1 MSNVDKG
8 ALEPDLEILRDPIV
22 KVLLDN
28 SSLTQI
34 QLETLLLNFHLDD
47 LQGKPVKYAD
57 KSKLRHYRSHKGI
70 NPPRSRKGVSRGAFR
85 RVLGQAGTN
94 IIKSIYTLMLLAYT
108 GLMQSTS
115 LQPYVQLSDMIES
128 YLQEIQTTPPPTKKK
143 EVREHLRILEKR
155 LLEMIEEYTEPFQLS
170 GRH

>member
-1 MSNVDKG
+1 MPKKDTEP
-8 ALEPDLEILRDPIV
+8 LEPKLEILDDPIV
-22 KVLLDN
+22 KVLLEN
-28 SSLTQI
+28 SALTQI

-47 LQGKPVKYAD
+47 LQGKSVKYAD
-57 KSKLRHYRSHKGI
+57 KSRLRQFRSQTGV
-70 NPPRSRKGVSRGAFR
+70 NPPRSKHGVSRGAFR

-108 GLMQSTS
+108 GLMQSPS

-128 YLQEIQTTPPPTKKK
+128 YLQEIQQVPRIKKKK
-143 EVREHLRILEKR
+143 EVRQHLRILEKR
-155 LLEMIEEYTEPFQLS
+155 LLEMIDEYTEPFQLS

>member
-1 MSNVDKG
+1 MSNSVK
-8 ALEPDLEILRDPIV
+8 EPLDPNLEILKDPIT
-22 KVLLDN
+22 KALLKD

-47 LQGKPVKYAD
+47 LQGKPVKYAI
-57 KSKLRHYRSHKGI
+57 KSKLRHYRSQTRS
-70 NPPRSRKGVSRGAFR
+70 NPPKSRHGVSRGAFR

-108 GLMQSTS
+108 GLMQSPS

-128 YLQEIQTTPPPTKKK
+128 YLQEIQHIPSSQKTK
-143 EVREHLRILEKR
+143 ESRQHLRILEKR
-155 LLEMIEEYTEPFQLS
+155 LLGMIDEYTDPFQLS
-170 GRH
+170 GRS